1 MNLIDLRPLG
11 SVCGL
16 ERDARQHERY
26 RRNPCSRPGGAVA
39 LMSSVGMAC
48 RTRFFGT
55 AQDRVDDLPASNQRY
70 SRGGMIR
77 MHALRPGRAR
87 ASGVLLHGTGTGG
100 GMGTETA
107 DEVTRVNS
115 HCPSIFLASPSR
127 STWLLAVQN
136 GKPVAGFNDTSK

>member
-39 LMSSVGMAC
+39 SMSSVGMSC

-55 AQDRVDDLPASNQRY
+55 VQDRVDDLPASNQRY

-77 MHALRPGRAR
+77 MHALRPGER
-87 ASGVLLHGTGTGG
+87 VHPVCCF
-100 GMGTETA
+100 TEP
-107 DEVTRVNS
+107 E
-115 HCPSIFLASPSR
+115 LE
-127 STWLLAVQN
+127 AVWEP
-136 GKPVAGFNDTSK
+136 KRRMS